1 MQKLQHPAGVSARI
15 GNVEKVVFY
24 CVVDEIDAKALKLK
38 PSEFGI
44 LMYLKLQENLGKP
57 APTRKELLDAL
68 PIGPRTLDGALAE
81 LKRRELISRA
91 VVFRVTEKARAI

>member
-1 MQKLQHPAGVSARI
+1 MRGM
-15 GNVEKVVFY
+15 EKVVFY
-24 CVVDEIDAKALKLK
+24 CAVDEINAKTLELK

-57 APTRKELLDAL
+57 APTRNELLEAL

-81 LKRRELISRA
+81 LKRRELVGRA
-91 VVFRVTEKARAI
+91 VVFRVTDKAKAI

>member
-1 MQKLQHPAGVSARI
+1 MQILQHPMGVSAILR
-15 GNVEKVVFY
+15 GVEKVVFY
-24 CVVDEIDAKALKLK
+24 CAVTDIDAKQLELK

-57 APTRKELLDAL
+57 APTRSELLEAL

-81 LKRRELISRA
+81 LKRRELIGRS
-91 VVFRVTEKARAI
+91 VVFRVTERGRAI